1 MKKQRKKDQNKH
13 NLQENK
19 SKRTNYWI
27 IVVHITKGVNVGNGN
42 TRRGREKYRIFKTFM
57 IENFLQINVR
67 HQTTD
72 LGNSEN
78 TSRIYAKENL

>member
-1 MKKQRKKDQNKH
+1 MDQNKQ

-19 SKRTNYWI
+19 SKGTNYWR
-27 IVVHITKGVNVGNGN
+27 IVVRITKGVNIGNVN
-42 TRRGREKYRIFKTFM
+42 TRRGREKYRIFKANM

-67 HQTTD
+67 QQTTEV
-72 LGNSEN
+72 GNTEN